1 MARKI
6 MSDSNPP
13 RLLSFTLDGWPVLG
27 GPVTISL
34 NDGVAVLVGRNG
46 AGKSAI
52 LEGFSRIV
60 SFARSGFKGLFNG
73 VSIDENNDENIP
85 KLLEIKLLTPTNR
98 QLIYKYEIIK
108 LPAVVE
114 VITIHENRVTD
125 NREEMQLLWRELCQY
140 ADDLQEKLWIAKDGV
155 TTIYKNKASVYST
168 NSLIQ
173 SSHSSQKSLPELPD
187 ELYWVRSVLG
197 EINLLDQY
205 PIRSISQRIPLF
217 LRFKEDRSN
226 RFNVPD
232 LGNLSSEFRRNLR
245 YVITSQSGIKEFEN
259 ICQRIGIVNTISE
272 KKFHTISEQRFLVE
286 GDNEYLSEI
295 LFDGINIG
303 LLSDG
308 TLRILSILLE
318 ILNSN
323 PGSTLIIEEPESQ
336 IHPGM
341 LAKLL
346 NEIESYTYGQNLIL
360 STHSPQVV
368 SWTQPNKINLV
379 HRENG
384 LTFVRKLGEN
394 EIYNVAD
401 YLNEE
406 GDLGDWIYSGILDE

>member
-1 MARKI
+1 MVRKI

-60 SFARSGFKGLFNG
+60 SFARNGFKGLSSNG
-73 VSIDENNDENIP
+73 FIHENIDENIP

-98 QLIYKYEIIK
+98 QLVYKYEIIK
-108 LPAVVE
+108 LPAFVQ
-114 VITIHENRVTD
+114 VITIHKNRVKD
-125 NREEMQLLWRELCQY
+125 NTEEMQLLWSEFCQY
-140 ADDLQEKLWIAKDGV
+140 ADDSQEALWIAKDGV
-155 TTIYKNKASVYST
+155 TTIYKNNVSVYST

-197 EINLLDQY
+197 EINLLDKY
-205 PIRSISQRIPLF
+205 PIRSISQRIPLV
-217 LRFKEDRSN
+217 LRFEDYSKP
-226 RFNVPD
+226 FHVID
-232 LGNLSSEFRRNLR
+232 LGNLSSKFRRNLR
-245 YVITSQSGIKEFEN
+245 YTITNQDQIKEFEN
-259 ICQRIGIVNTISE
+259 VCQRIGIVNKISE
-272 KKFHTISEQRFLVE
+272 KKFL
-286 GDNEYLSEI
+286 GDDEYLSEI
-295 LFDGINIG
+295 LFDGINVG

-323 PGSTLIIEEPESQ
+323 LDSTLIIEEPETQ
-336 IHPGM
+336 IHSGM
-341 LAKLL
+341 LEKLL
-346 NEIESYTYGQNLIL
+346 NEIESYTYGKNLIL

-368 SWTQPNKINLV
+368 SWTQPDKINLV
-379 HRENG
+379 YRQDG
-384 LTFVRKLGEN
+384 QTFVRKLGAD
-394 EIYNVAD
+394 EIHNVAD

>member
-1 MARKI
+1 MY
-6 MSDSNPP
+6 DLP
-13 RLLSFTLDGWPVLG
+13 RLLSFTLDDWPVLG

-60 SFARSGFKGLFNG
+60 SFARSGFKGLLNG
-73 VSIDENNDENIP
+73 VSIHENIDENIP
-85 KLLEIKLLTPTNR
+85 KSLEIKLLTPTNR

-108 LPAVVE
+108 LPAFIK
-114 VITIHENRVTD
+114 VITVHKNRDITD
-125 NREEMQLLWRELCQY
+125 NNEEMQLLWSEFCQY
-140 ADDLQEKLWIAKDGV
+140 ADDSQEALWIAKDGV
-155 TTIYKNKASVYST
+155 TTIYKNSASIYST

-173 SSHSSQKSLPELPD
+173 GAHSSQKSLPELPD

-197 EINLLDQY
+197 EINLLDKY
-205 PIRSISQRIPLF
+205 PIRSISQRTPLF
-217 LRFKEDRSN
+217 LRFKEDYSN
-226 RFNVPD
+226 PFHVPD
-232 LGNLSSEFRRNLR
+232 LGNLSSEFRSNLR
-245 YVITSQSGIKEFEN
+245 YVITNQDRIKEFEN

-272 KKFHTISEQRFLVE
+272 KKFL

-308 TLRILSILLE
+308 TLWILSILLE
-318 ILNSN
+318 VLNSN
-323 PGSTLIIEEPESQ
+323 PDSTLIIEEPETQ

-341 LAKLL
+341 LEKLL

-368 SWTQPNKINLV
+368 SWTQPDKINV
-379 HRENG
+379 VYRENDR
-384 LTFVRKLGEN
+384 TFVRKLANN
-394 EIYNVAD
+394 EIKSIVA

-406 GDLGDWIYSGILDE
+406 GSLGDWVYSGILDD